1 MEEKKKDELTPMMRQ
16 YLEIKKEHQD
26 KVLFFRLGDFYEMFF
41 DDAVEVS
48 HLLNLTL
55 THRGS
60 SPMCGIPYHAAKN
73 YIKRLLELGK
83 KIAIC
88 EQLELSDNPREIAKR
103 EVIKVYTPG
112 TVIEDEYLDSRN
124 SSYLLCLN
132 ADRHGLEVAYA
143 DVTTGSFFIR
153 YFQIKDVAQKVEDI
167 LYSIY
172 PKEIILSDDLYFQ
185 DKRLKSLLDGSGIF
199 VTKLP
204 AWYFSI
210 KTARTLVEQQFGPG
224 SLSLF
229 NIDAKDPVLQ
239 PVGALLKYMQDMSRS
254 ELPQFRNIEWLTD
267 ERHLVLNAAT
277 IKSLELV
284 ANNRDGRRDL
294 TLLKTIDRTLT
305 SSGARYLKEELLNPL
320 SDVGKINERY
330 DWIDRFINDPGE
342 LSRVRKALSDSS
354 DLSRLAIKMSMEK
367 TLPRDLCALS
377 TTIGAVMDLITGRD
391 DYLSLIGSGEKIAFD
406 NVIGFSIEIEKGI
419 NPECTNINNEQTII
433 KSGFDESLDGT
444 RNLIENSS
452 SVLSDYL
459 EKVKQETGITILKAG
474 ENRIIGYYLEVPKG
488 QLSRVPEY
496 FIRRQTLVGGERFT
510 TPELEQIQ
518 SRIYSAKEDGARLE
532 LGIYRRFVKKAK
544 ELYQD
549 VENIGRIISRL
560 DFFSSLAV
568 LSMEKGYVRPVLIE
582 DGELEIVDGRH
593 PVVEDQ
599 MDKNSYVENSFF
611 SSDGRFALVTGP
623 NMAGKSTYLR
633 QIALIAVLAH
643 MGSFVPASK
652 AVIPLMDKLFCRVGA
667 SDNLAKGESTF
678 LVEMLESAQIL
689 RSASRKSLVI
699 MDEIGRGTST
709 EDGMAIAYSIMQY
722 LKDLGAIT
730 LFATHYHELT
740 SFDTYGM
747 QLLTLE
753 VAEEKNSIVFLRKA
767 VKGVATS
774 SYGIHVAKLAG
785 IPKEVVRNAV
795 AFQKR
800 HFEDFSSSQQ
810 QSLFTSDGPEE
821 VASDDGDIAGRI
833 RDFDIENSSPLE
845 ALLFLS
851 DLKKELG

>member
-1 MEEKKKDELTPMMRQ
+1 MEEKQKKDELTPMMRQ

-41 DDAVEVS
+41 EDAVEVS

-55 THRGS
+55 THRGP

-88 EQLELSDNPREIAKR
+88 EQLELSDNPKEIAKR
-103 EVIKVYTPG
+103 EVIKVYTPA
-112 TVIEDEYLDSRN
+112 TVIEDEYLDSQN
-124 SSYLLCLN
+124 SSYLLCI
-132 ADRHGLEVAYA
+132 DIGKQGLGIAYA
-143 DVTTGSFFIR
+143 DVTTGSFYIR
-153 YFQIKDVAQKVEDI
+153 RFDTKDMIQKIEDI
-167 LYSIY
+167 LYSVY
-172 PKEIILSDDLYFQ
+172 PKEIILADDIYFQ
-185 DKRLKSLLDGSGIF
+185 DRKLKGLLDSSGVF

-204 AWYFSI
+204 SWYFSI
-210 KTARTLVEQQFGPG
+210 KTARTLVELQFGPG
-224 SLSLF
+224 ALAMF
-229 NIDAKDPVLQ
+229 NIDEKDLVLK
-239 PVGALLKYMQDMSRS
+239 PVGALLKYMQDMSHS
-254 ELPQFRNIEWLTD
+254 ELPQFRSIEWLSD

-284 ANNRDGRRDL
+284 SNIRDGKKDL
-294 TLLKTIDRTLT
+294 TLFSTINRTLT

-320 SDVGKINERY
+320 SDISLINERL
-330 DWIDRFINDPGE
+330 DWIERFNNDKDE
-342 LSRVRKALSDSS
+342 LESVRKALSASS

-367 TLPRDLCALS
+367 TLPRDLAALS
-377 TTIGAVMDLITGRD
+377 STVSSVMDLIAGRK
-391 DYLSLIGSGEKIAFD
+391 DYLALIASGEQIAFD
-406 NVIGFSIEIEKGI
+406 KILEFSIDIEKGI
-419 NPECTNINNEQTII
+419 NPECTNIANEQTII
-433 KSGFDESLDGT
+433 KDGYDSKLDEM
-444 RNLIENSS
+444 RNLISNSS
-452 SVLSDYL
+452 SVLNEYL
-459 EKVKQETGITILKAG
+459 EKVKSETGITILKAG

-488 QLSRVPEY
+488 QLSRVPDY

-510 TPELEQIQ
+510 TAELEDIQ
-518 SRIYSAKEDGARLE
+518 SKIYNAKEDAAKLE
-532 LGIYRRFVKKAK
+532 IGIYKRFVKKAK
-544 ELYQD
+544 ELYMD
-549 VENIGRIISRL
+549 VENIGKIISKL
-560 DFFSSLAV
+560 DFFSSLSV
-568 LSMEKGYVRPVLIE
+568 LSQEKGYVRPKMIE
-582 DGELEIVDGRH
+582 EGEMEIIDGRH

-599 MDKNSYVENSFF
+599 MDRNSYVENSFC
-611 SSDGRFALVTGP
+611 SLDGRFALVTGP

-633 QIALIAVLAH
+633 EIALISILAH
-643 MGSFVPASK
+643 MGSFVPAKK
-652 AVIPLMDKLFCRVGA
+652 AVIPIMDKLFCRVGA
-667 SDNLAKGESTF
+667 SDNLARGESTF
-678 LVEMLESAQIL
+678 LVEMIESAQIL
-689 RSASRKSLVI
+689 RSASRRSLVI

-722 LKDLGAIT
+722 LKTLGSIT

-785 IPKEVVRNAV
+785 VPREIVKNAV

-800 HFEDFSSSQQ
+800 HFDDYSSSQ
-810 QSLFTSDGPEE
+810 QSLFTTDEKLPEE
-821 VASDDGDIAGRI
+821 DGGEILEKI

-851 DLKKELG
+851 EIKKELD